1 MSYVLLDN
9 HFISEL
15 EHQVLRD
22 RCIRCGQLISGLI
35 RFFGDRG

>member
-9 HFISEL
+9 HFISIA

-22 RCIRCGQLISGLI
+22 RCIRTGQLISGLI
-35 RFFGDRG
+35 RSLNDR